1 MGLHNVQFLRGQ
13 CIRNVKYMEEVGL
26 SPGGTEGL
34 AFEIS
39 FLEREARSY
48 AMLERDNKRTE
59 YCSALQND

>member
-1 MGLHNVQFLRGQ
+1 
-13 CIRNVKYMEEVGL
+13 MEEVGL
-26 SPGGTEGL
+26 SPGGTEGI

-39 FLEREARSY
+39 FLEREASSY